1 MSWESDI
8 EELHSRIGSG
18 KYLNRDYRRPVPFP
32 DALNLCSRN
41 SNELFTHGS
50 FDNVLEWIEMKAQSK
65 QKWVTVMRKCHDRNR
80 KQTLQNLA
88 KQKDYFDK
96 MDKQLRDKGLDPFK
110 HLDQGSEVKSILK
123 EMIQVV
129 PFANVSL
136 PEYDFPKKFPPHVQI
151 ISDLELANVE
161 FRNDPNIPCLR
172 CRPCAKQ
179 VASPE
184 IIYSPEVPLAEEVDP
199 KKAATIDALFD
210 DFLDSSD
217 EGDNPPPPI
226 GAPPKFSPASP
237 PMSPLFPAENE
248 HEELPPLLIPPPQI
262 SPHQRK
268 ASSLPSPVQKT
279 VTSSKIVPAKLLTKT
294 KALTRMPIENEAK
307 NESIT
312 SPRLQRKD
320 IQILPKIPKKV
331 HRPEPVPAPK
341 PSKKHVLK
349 IRKHSF
355 TKPVEEPPTILSLT
369 KPVATTA
376 PSPSPEAAP
385 KIPESPL
392 MQGRRRLVLSNLQS
406 LTPANG
412 DYFYSNGM
420 WRLENSKAAFEAEI
434 KKTPEGWC
442 IIGIARKKRCK
453 LYQTPVNL
461 PYPPNQGWRCVYKKD
476 PNFREVPQIRFPDVE
491 DRVAQPKK
499 GRIRLGDS
507 PEESNVEPRLRQ
519 VGPSPISDPV
529 AIRRSF
535 KMSGEISDDDDE
547 ESTDSESE
555 DPIVIPDRKRKFPQT
570 TQPPLQRKKSWTN
583 EDVVYSDEE
592 IHVKR
597 RKCNHEKSPHRPA
610 PPRQYERVKPE
621 KRSLPDELRSHV
633 EPKRLKK
640 DPQLA
645 IFHIFEQARELKKKA
660 NQESDPYVKMRK
672 YMLAGSEFIRY
683 ATLSHKNLPIE
694 KSVKMWNDFAK
705 FFNQT
710 FSTLPKEAKK
720 RAEIPKRNMLLF
732 SLCLDCEVVLFREV
746 VHLHSDYFHRI
757 GEALKQMRTQLL
769 AQQSPGSSIGS
780 NPPESSYSVLSGD
793 ILHPP
798 QILKGDKVNEYVS
811 FTQNCV
817 QMHLLQRKAFE
828 MRKDLCLERKLPSTD
843 GFRAIDLLQYI
854 EIVLKEADRL

>member
-50 FDNVLEWIEMKAQSK
+50 FDNVLEWVEMKAQSK
-65 QKWVTVMRKCHDRNR
+65 QKWVTAMRKCRDRNR
-80 KQTLQNLA
+80 KQTSQNLS

-96 MDKQLRDKGLDPFK
+96 MDKQLRDKGIDPFK

-136 PEYDFPKKFPPHVQI
+136 PHYDFPKKFPAHVQI
-151 ISDLELANVE
+151 ISDLDLANVE

-184 IIYSPEVPLAEEVDP
+184 IVYSPEVPLTEEVDP

-248 HEELPPLLIPPPQI
+248 HKELPPLLIPPPQI

-279 VTSSKIVPAKLLTKT
+279 ATSTIIVPKKLLPKT
-294 KALTRMPIENEAK
+294 KAFTRMPIEK
-307 NESIT
+307 VTKQESII

-331 HRPEPVPAPK
+331 HRPEPAPK

-355 TKPVEEPPTILSLT
+355 MKPAVEPPPP
-369 KPVATTA
+369 KPAVVTA

-406 LTPANG
+406 LRPANG

-476 PNFREVPQIRFPDVE
+476 SREVPQIRFPDVE
-491 DRVAQPKK
+491 DRVAEPKK

-507 PEESNVEPRLRQ
+507 PEESKVEIRLRK
-519 VGPSPISDPV
+519 VGPSAVSDPV
-529 AIRRSF
+529 ATRRPW
-535 KMSGEISDDDDE
+535 KISGKVSDDDDDD
-547 ESTDSESE
+547 ESTDSESQ
-555 DPIVIPDRKRKFPQT
+555 DAIVIPPDRKRKFPQT
-570 TQPPLQRKKSWTN
+570 SQPPLQRKQSWTN

-597 RKCNHEKSPHRPA
+597 RKYSHEKSPQRPA
-610 PPRQYERVKPE
+610 PTRQYERVKPE
-621 KRSLPDELRSHV
+621 KRSLPEELRSQV
-633 EPKRLKK
+633 EAKRPKK

-645 IFHIFEQARELKKKA
+645 FFHVYEQARELKKKA
-660 NQESDPYVKMRK
+660 NKESDDYVKMRK

-683 ATLSHKNLPIE
+683 ATLSHKGLPIE
-694 KSVKMWNDFAK
+694 KSVKQWNDFAN
-705 FFNQT
+705 FFHQT
-710 FSTLPKEAKK
+710 FLLLPKEAKK
-720 RAEIPKRNMLLF
+720 RAETPKRNMLLYT
-732 SLCLDCEVVLFREV
+732 LCLDCEVVLFREV

-793 ILHPP
+793 MLHPP

-828 MRKDLCLERKLPSTD
+828 MRKEICLERKLPSTD